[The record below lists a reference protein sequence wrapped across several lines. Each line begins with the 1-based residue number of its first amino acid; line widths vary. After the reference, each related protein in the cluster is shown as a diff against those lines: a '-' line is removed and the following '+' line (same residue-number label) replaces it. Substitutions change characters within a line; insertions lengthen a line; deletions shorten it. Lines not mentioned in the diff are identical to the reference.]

1 MLELTRK
8 PHTDGTVELS
18 VKVPQDQADAIQA
31 AFDRFLAQLGE
42 PGEET
47 YSVEMVL
54 PDMTPGRV
62 LRGARG
68 LAELTQAQLA
78 EKVGIHKTNLSEME
92 RDKRA
97 IGKDMAR
104 RLGKVLGLDY
114 KVFL

>member
-1 MLELTRK
+1 MELTRK

-18 VKVPQDQADAIQA
+18 VKVPRDQADAIQA
-31 AFDRFLAQLGE
+31 ALDRLLIQLGE
-42 PGEET
+42 PGEEI

-54 PDMTPGRV
+54 PDMTPGKV

-78 EKVGIHKTNLSEME
+78 DKLGVHKTNISEME
-92 RDKRA
+92 RDKRP
-97 IGKDMAR
+97 IGKEMAR
-104 RLGKVLGLDY
+104 RLGTVLRMDY